1 MAKHKY
7 HEDEEDTG
15 PSKSALKRESTA
27 LQDLGRELAE
37 LGKERLAKVPIDE
50 DLRDAVKDYQRF
62 TSHEARRRQLQ
73 YIGKLMRNVD
83 PEPIRAALD
92 AFKGVSATETAKMHR
107 LENLRTRLIDD
118 EKTLHGIAETYPGAD
133 LQQLRVLR
141 RNAIKEKEQNRPPRA
156 FRELFRV
163 LRELE
168 EGGSETESGS
178 FDEDLGDE
186 E

>member
-7 HEDEEDTG
+7 NPDEEFDG
-15 PSKSALKRESTA
+15 PSKSQLKRDSAA

-62 TSHEARRRQLQ
+62 TAHEAKRRQLQ
-73 YIGKLMRNVD
+73 YIGKLMRSVD

-92 AFKGVSATETAKMHR
+92 AFKGVSAVETAKMHR
-107 LENLRTRLIDD
+107 LENLRTKLLED
-118 EKTLHGIAETYPGAD
+118 EKTLHGIAEAHPGVD

-141 RNAIKEKEQNRPPRA
+141 RNAIKEKEQNKPPRA
-156 FRELFRV
+156 YRELFRV

-168 EGGSETESGS
+168 EGGVEATDFDDET
-178 FDEDLGDE
+178 GDE

>member
-7 HEDEEDTG
+7 NPDEEFDG
-15 PSKSALKRESTA
+15 PSKSQLKRDSAA

-62 TSHEARRRQLQ
+62 TAHEAKRRQLQ
-73 YIGKLMRNVD
+73 YIGKLMRSVD

-92 AFKGVSATETAKMHR
+92 AFKGVSAVETARMHR
-107 LENLRTRLIDD
+107 LEALRTRLLED
-118 EKTLHGIAETYPGAD
+118 EKTLHDIAEAHPGAD

-141 RNAIKEKEQNRPPRA
+141 RNAIKEKEQNKPPRA
-156 FRELFRV
+156 YRELFRV

-168 EGGSETESGS
+168 EGRAEADVS
-178 FDEDLGDE
+178 DEKGEDGDA
-186 E
+186 

>member
-7 HEDEEDTG
+7 NPDEEFDG
-15 PSKSALKRESTA
+15 PSKSQLKRDSAA

-62 TSHEARRRQLQ
+62 TAHEAKRRQLQ
-73 YIGKLMRNVD
+73 YIGKLMRSVD

-92 AFKGVSATETAKMHR
+92 AFKGVSAVETAKMHR
-107 LENLRTRLIDD
+107 LENLRTKLLED
-118 EKTLHGIAETYPGAD
+118 EKTLHGIAEAHPGVD

-141 RNAIKEKEQNRPPRA
+141 RNAIKEKEQNKPPRA
-156 FRELFRV
+156 YRELFRV

-168 EGGSETESGS
+168 EGGAEATDFDDET
-178 FDEDLGDE
+178 GDE

>member
-7 HEDEEDTG
+7 TPDEEYDG
-15 PSKSALKRESTA
+15 PSKSQLKRDSAA

-62 TSHEARRRQLQ
+62 TTHEARRRQLQ
-73 YIGKLMRNVD
+73 YIGRLMRNVD
-83 PEPIRAALD
+83 PEPIREALD
-92 AFKGVSATETAKMHR
+92 AFRGVSVVETARMHR
-107 LENLRTRLIDD
+107 LESLRTQLLED
-118 EKTLHGIAETYPGAD
+118 EKTLHTIAETYPGAD

-141 RNAIKEKEQNRPPRA
+141 RNALKEKELNKPPRA
-156 FRELFRV
+156 FRELFRL

-168 EGGSETESGS
+168 EGGGGEDHEPGH
-178 FDEDLGDE
+178 DEGDGA
-186 E
+186 